1 MNTSIQNVKW
11 LYTKRMKKG
20 DNMEIKLIS
29 LKLKQFKGIDKL
41 SVLFDGK
48 DTTIYGDNHR
58 GKTSIYDA
66 WSWVMFDKN
75 SLGDSSFQVKPFGVE
90 RPEVEV
96 ECVLTIDGKE
106 ITLKKQLVESWVK
119 KRGDETETLS
129 GNTTSY
135 WINGIPKKAG
145 EYKAFIDSIV
155 TEDTFKRLT
164 NASYFLSMKKA
175 DMRRV
180 LVDMASNIP
189 DMEIAGD
196 DTDLV
201 NLVMEMQERG
211 YSIDDL
217 LKLAKQNITLYNSEQ
232 NGINPRIDEVN
243 QSIPEEQD
251 YAHLEEG
258 LQKGIEYVGMIDRTL
273 SEGMGE
279 ATDLSALYKERNE
292 LQNSMESYKKNRL
305 SLANEERNKNVVLK
319 GQIETHKA
327 KLDGEIAVLEQRKN
341 NLTRQIKDSSELL
354 ISYAEQYREYA
365 KKKKD
370 NASLVFEP
378 IAEGSANCDKC
389 GQILPVE
396 MIADMN
402 AKALE
407 KFNAD
412 RKHVD
417 EHCTT
422 NMNNIGAEG
431 SREKANK
438 TLLELKLN
446 ETSES
451 LEKLLTEQT
460 MANSQII
467 VLKNKLETTLEA
479 TDIDLSNDTEYSD
492 MMNRIAEINEQLVK
506 PTDDKKDKLLANKA
520 NVIAQ
525 MDDIKAK
532 LALKDVK
539 EKAEKRIAE
548 LVARG
553 KELAGLIL
561 AEKSIQY
568 QCERFIQKKAKA
580 LESSIN
586 AMFENLSFRLFEV
599 QLNEGIKDDC
609 TPMIN
614 GVEYK
619 DASYSERIRANLDIV
634 NAMQK
639 SANVFCPVWVDNSE
653 SATYLRQMPC
663 QLIKLC
669 VSEQDKTLRIER
681 SE

>member
-1 MNTSIQNVKW
+1 
-11 LYTKRMKKG
+11 
-20 DNMEIKLIS
+20 MEIKLIS
-29 LKLKQFKGIDKL
+29 LKLKQFKGIDKA
-41 SVLFDGK
+41 VFNFDGQN
-48 DTTIYGDNHR
+48 TTIYGDNHK

-96 ECVLTIDGKE
+96 ECVLTVDGKE
-106 ITLKKQLVESWVK
+106 IILKKQLTESWVK

-135 WINGIPKKAG
+135 WINGVPKKAG
-145 EYKAFIDSIV
+145 EYKAYIDSIV

-175 DMRRV
+175 DMRRI

-189 DMEIAGD
+189 DMEIAGED
-196 DTDLV
+196 KDLV

-232 NGINPRIDEVN
+232 SSINPRIDEVN
-243 QSIPEEQD
+243 QGMPPEQD

-258 LQKGIEYVGMIDRTL
+258 LQKGIDYVARIDETL
-273 SEGMGE
+273 ST
-279 ATDLSALYKERNE
+279 ASDDVTDLSALYAERSE
-292 LQNSMESYKKNRL
+292 LQDKMESYKRQL
-305 SLANEERNKNVVLK
+305 LATANEERNKNITLK

-327 KLDGEIAVLEQRKN
+327 KLDGDVAVLKQKQN
-341 NLTRQIKDSSELL
+341 NLESQIKSSSELL
-354 ISYAEQYREYA
+354 LSYAEQYKENA
-365 KKKKD
+365 KQKK
-370 NASLVFEP
+370 ALVEIVFEP
-378 IAEGSANCDKC
+378 IAEGSMVCDKC
-389 GQILPVE
+389 KQTLPPDMILDINE
-396 MIADMN
+396 N
-402 AKALE
+402 GYE
-407 KFNAD
+407 KFEKEKQANLA
-412 RKHVD
+412 KLTSTL
-417 EHCTT
+417 ET
-422 NMNNIGAEG
+422 IGKQGTE
-431 SREKANK
+431 EKAHK
-438 TLLELKLN
+438 TMLELQLKDV
-446 ETSES
+446 SDS

-460 MANSQII
+460 MAVGQLN

-479 TDIDLSNDTEYSD
+479 TDIDLSSD
-492 MMNRIAEINEQLVK
+492 VDYIAMEERVEQINETLNHPV
-506 PTDDKKDKLLANKA
+506 DDKREKLIANRA
-520 NVIAQ
+520 NVLAQ
-525 MDDIKAK
+525 MDEIKSK
-532 LALKDVK
+532 LALKDVRAK
-539 EKAEKRIAE
+539 GEKRIAE

-609 TPMIN
+609 TPMIH
-614 GVEYK
+614 GIEYK

-639 SANVFCPVWVDNSE
+639 SANIFCPVFVDNAE
-653 SATYLRQMPC
+653 SATYLRDNMPC
-663 QLIKLC
+663 QLIRLV
-669 VSEQDKTLRIER
+669 VSESDKTLRIER
-681 SE
+681 S